1 MTKRPSVMSLDDL
14 MGAKAEPQAETPQ
27 PTPEPMKESVPALQA
42 EAPEAEPEEEAEE
55 PVKGR
60 KPVPHVLRTSMYFD
74 REVHDALREIAF
86 RERLNVSD
94 LVNEGLDAVF
104 KARGYPSV
112 AKLKDRGAKRRKG
125 DRKP

>member
-1 MTKRPSVMSLDDL
+1 
-14 MGAKAEPQAETPQ
+14 
-27 PTPEPMKESVPALQA
+27 
-42 EAPEAEPEEEAEE
+42 
-55 PVKGR
+55 
-60 KPVPHVLRTSMYFD
+60 VPHVLRTSMYFD

-112 AKLKDRGAKRRKG
+112 SKLKDRGAKRRKG
-125 DRKP
+125 DRVR